1 MRLPIP
7 SASGAMR
14 QAGMRE
20 EYEVLHVGTL
30 TVEIDDMEEEVGLP

>member
-1 MRLPIP
+1 
-7 SASGAMR
+7 MR

-30 TVEIDDMEEEVGLP
+30 TMEIDDMEEEVGLTWRSCA